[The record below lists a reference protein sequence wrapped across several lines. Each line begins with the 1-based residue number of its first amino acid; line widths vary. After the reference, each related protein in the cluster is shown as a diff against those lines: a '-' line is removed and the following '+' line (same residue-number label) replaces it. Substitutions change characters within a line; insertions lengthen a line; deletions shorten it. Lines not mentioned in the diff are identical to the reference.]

1 MSKEAG
7 DEAEEG
13 DGFES
18 EVCYSVIHK
27 VQFNV
32 NCQMI
37 S

>member
-1 MSKEAG
+1 MSEEAS

-18 EVCYSVIHK
+18 EIWYSVTHK
-27 VQFNV
+27 VQFNI